1 MLTLSADG
9 QAYLLD
15 EQFNAAP
22 TPPAS
27 MAFGGAAFGAVSGT
41 GNFGRNAPAINFN
54 STGQFLTYGPWTGA
68 ADNVSFFMKG
78 STGAA
83 SFFVVQQSVDGVNW
97 LGVGTAVSITTGAT
111 FSAPLLAT
119 SRYVRLAFNKNS
131 TCNVYVDDLRIRAAS
146 ATCAGG
152 FQLLQVLVNGGC
164 GSCEGAEEFVYFATG
179 NNDLDIGYLEL
190 VSQTVPTGGC
200 AYGGNGPSD
209 NQNTN
214 WVRHADYTAAQMS
227 YIANLNLWASCAGVF
242 VPVPATNVIPSGARV
257 IAFTGATPTATYN
270 FDQLCGLGTVYVI
283 FATQADCGG
292 KYTNAACSSNCTR
305 YLTLF
310 NHFTGCVDNQ
320 QYFASPVAT
329 DAGDTYVFVGSSIG
343 YALTSNCLFLV
354 LPVVLD
360 SFYAEP
366 SASEVH
372 IRWSTLS
379 EHEVKRFVL
388 ERSADAEWF
397 VAIGEVSAENA
408 MHGAAYSFADT
419 KPLHGVNYY
428 RLRIE
433 NENGSVDYSPLAAAY
448 ALSASDMRAQ
458 WNESELVIA
467 GIPANQRAEVM
478 VYAMHGQLLNEYTS
492 AGNPDGVM
500 HCTLREPMSGAIV
513 VVVRC
518 AGEVYTARLIPS
530 EEWMDFH

>member
-1 MLTLSADG
+1 MRHVLFLVVCVLTLSADG
-9 QAYLLD
+9 QTYLFD

-27 MAFGGAAFGAVSGT
+27 IAFDGAAFGAVSGT

-54 STGQFLTYGPWTGA
+54 STGQFLSYGPWTGA

-83 SFFVVQQSVDGVNW
+83 SFFSW
-97 LGVGTAVSITTGAT
+97 
-111 FSAPLLAT
+111 
-119 SRYVRLAFNKNS
+119 
-131 TCNVYVDDLRIRAAS
+131 CN
-146 ATCAGG
+146 
-152 FQLLQVLVNGGC
+152 
-164 GSCEGAEEFVYFATG
+164 
-179 NNDLDIGYLEL
+179 
-190 VSQTVPTGGC
+190 
-200 AYGGNGPSD
+200 
-209 NQNTN
+209 
-214 WVRHADYTAAQMS
+214 
-227 YIANLNLWASCAGVF
+227 
-242 VPVPATNVIPSGARV
+242 
-257 IAFTGATPTATYN
+257 
-270 FDQLCGLGTVYVI
+270 
-283 FATQADCGG
+283 
-292 KYTNAACSSNCTR
+292 
-305 YLTLF
+305 
-310 NHFTGCVDNQ
+310 NQ
-320 QYFASPVAT
+320 QYFASPGAT

-366 SASEVH
+366 AASEVRIH
-372 IRWSTLS
+372 WSTLS

-397 VAIGEVSAENA
+397 VAIGEVIPENA
-408 MHGAAYSFADT
+408 MHGAAYSFTDT

-448 ALSASDMRAQ
+448 ALSASSMRAQ

-467 GIPANQRAEVM
+467 GIPANQRVDVT